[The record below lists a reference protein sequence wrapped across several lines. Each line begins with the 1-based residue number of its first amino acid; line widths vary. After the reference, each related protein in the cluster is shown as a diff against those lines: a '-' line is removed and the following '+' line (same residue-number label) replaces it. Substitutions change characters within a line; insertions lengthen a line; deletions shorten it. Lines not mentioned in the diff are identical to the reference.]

1 MQQTMQSDS
10 EDPVLKLAARL
21 HKYDLRISSGAIGGL
36 MLRPEFQASTY
47 RLEMLAHAVVTSC
60 GGDTKPRQRDL
71 AEWLTEAGKVVGHL
85 EDPIEDVFAG
95 RVDYRGQNYRV
106 LEGLS
111 EGGCFQLQIM
121 LRIVER
127 MPESFAELKNGCR
140 DCLILAEALCE
151 RAGVVAFESGTE
163 YPLRR
168 RVARSVVP
176 SIRALSKS
184 VTFSKRDLSYL
195 DVSTDV
201 LERFSLPLTKRNVLP
216 NYAGNSELY
225 CRPFL
230 KLGNDLVVVLPT
242 AIGHAI
248 RTAVIET
255 YRLPGP
261 AAEQDL
267 RKQHL
272 FIIVKQLLDTP
283 MIRGLG
289 LNPIGLDLQPII
301 SIEPV
306 EIDPGYW
313 AQVVLVVDNLAD
325 FDQDGLMG
333 EAGNSAQVVRDLE
346 VAIKDAR
353 QRCESNAGFKAG
365 LTLAIMCG
373 FGRFRVVPLRNDD
386 PNWFVT
392 DVSSYDAEV
401 LGWMTDFSI
410 ADILRL
416 VMAERDLSS
425 KGIEIQHMNGLLAQ
439 VGNVIDN
446 RGHLVFHEGLPDGI
460 LKGRIVVPSN
470 TQLRPRLEYHQ
481 RHDCRVVQTP
491 DGEFLHVRTEGS
503 GVVTPGGATRIYVS
517 VDDLS
522 CGRLRAVWI
531 QRDRVW
537 WMETSPLSTGTLGPH
552 TEGFDA
558 LIMWMHR
565 IAPELDA
572 AFPNLPNVLLWD
584 VRIDPPPSNLFG
596 DLGQASV
603 DEIRAAI
610 DVTVDR
616 AANIITT
623 IVAQGFWSGRSN
635 PENIAEFALVEAF
648 VKGVLNYLDRDESE
662 ASTLMKR
669 IVPSPSARQLH
680 QFATVDFRDH
690 MRDAFDR
697 RVVLVTPIQDGAI
710 RIGLG
715 LKGKQRPGGWVRGVG
730 DCTKALNAIVSY
742 AETALCT
749 DLSGFN
755 QRSLIEAAIRNHEAA
770 AIDARRLKRT
780 AGATIALSGDESAMR
795 EKIADRL
802 FKLNGVTL
810 ACRLLIEISLHH
822 CPETSGLAVGD
833 IDLSRFMARALMIF
847 GLGGSSDAIHYGA
860 MKPELR
866 ISPLGEV
873 QNDVTFF
880 DDVLTPAGRDFANV
894 EVDREISA
902 YNENVSGPDL
912 STVPMPQQ
920 FDADFYAAWI
930 AEMGTGFDVYCR
942 TMVALENLCIERK
955 RSWLVISFSELIA
968 HLERFE
974 SDAAIVI
981 AKLESQPRS
990 DWKQV
995 PIGYDDADRQPWRY
1009 RRLLSIM
1016 RRPLIRLGSS
1026 DDADMFVAPGIVRE
1040 GWTTTVVNLLG
1051 GNYDEHQLHSRE
1063 MRRWSQ
1069 IVLRKRSAE
1078 FEREVSQTLK
1088 NLGWK
1093 VRAGIK
1099 FGEIL
1104 GRNPDEN
1111 PGDIDVLAWRNDG
1124 RVVLF
1129 ECKSLQFAKTPSE
1142 IAKQL
1147 VKFRGFVDEK
1157 GKPDLLYKHLNRWAI
1172 AKQHKSAFSTFTG
1185 LTNPNI
1191 EAGLVFSNTVPMQF
1205 AVDKMSEKIW
1215 VGTVSDLEGFG
1226 VK

>member
-10 EDPVLKLAARL
+10 EDRVLKLAARL

-176 SIRALSKS
+176 SIRTLSKS

-230 KLGNDLVVVLPT
+230 KLENDLVVVLPT

-289 LNPIGLDLQPII
+289 LNPIGPDLQPNI

-313 AQVVLVVDNLAD
+313 VQVVLVVDNLAD

-373 FGRFRVVPLRNDD
+373 FGRFQVVPLRNDG

-392 DVSSYDAEV
+392 GVSSYDAEV

-425 KGIEIQHMNGLLAQ
+425 KDFMVQHMYGLLAQ
-439 VGNVIDN
+439 VGNVLDN
-446 RGHLVFHEGLPDGI
+446 RGHLVPHEGLPDGMR
-460 LKGRIVVPSN
+460 KGWIVAPIN
-470 TQLRPRLEYHQ
+470 TQLQLRLKYHQ
-481 RHDCRVVQTP
+481 SYDCRVVQTP
-491 DGEFLHVRTEGS
+491 DGDFRHVRTKGSEGRS
-503 GVVTPGGATRIYVS
+503 PGEKTRIYES
-517 VDDLS
+517 VDDHG

-531 QRDRVW
+531 QRDRAW
-537 WMETSPLSTGTLGPH
+537 WMETSPLSTGTLRPYFESYNAFK
-552 TEGFDA
+552 T
-558 LIMWMHR
+558 WMHR
-565 IAPELDA
+565 IAPVLDTE
-572 AFPNLPNVLLWD
+572 FPNLPNVLLWD
-584 VRIDPPPSNLFG
+584 LRIEPPPPTLADNLVS
-596 DLGQASV
+596 ASI
-603 DEIRAAI
+603 DEIKAAI
-610 DVTVDR
+610 DVSFDR
-616 AANIITT
+616 AANTITT
-623 IVAQGFWSGRSN
+623 IVAQDFWRGLFD
-635 PENIAEFALVEAF
+635 PGNIAEVALVEAF
-648 VKGVLNYLDRDESE
+648 VKGVLSFLDRDESE

-680 QFATVDFRDH
+680 LFASVDFRDH
-690 MRDAFDR
+690 MRDVCDW
-697 RVVLVTPIQDGAI
+697 RVVLVSPIQDGAI

-715 LKGKQRPGGWVRGVG
+715 WSGKERPGGSVCGVR
-730 DCTKALNAIVSY
+730 DCTKTLNAIVLD
-742 AETALCT
+742 AELTLCK
-749 DLSGFN
+749 DLSSFN
-755 QRSLIEAAIRNHEAA
+755 RRSLIEAAIRNHEAA
-770 AIDARRLKRT
+770 AIDARRWKRT
-780 AGATIALSGDESAMR
+780 AGATIALSGNESAMR
-795 EKIADRL
+795 EEIAERL
-802 FKLNGVTL
+802 SKLNGVSL
-810 ACRLLIEISLHH
+810 ACRLLIEVGLHH
-822 CPETSGLAVGD
+822 CPETNGLTVGD
-833 IDLSRFMARALMIF
+833 IDLSRLMARVLVIC
-847 GLGGSSDAIHYGA
+847 GLGGNSDAIRYGA
-860 MKPELR
+860 TKPEIR
-866 ISPLGEV
+866 ISPLGQV
-873 QNDVTFF
+873 QIDVTFS
-880 DDVLTPAGRDFANV
+880 DDVLAPVVRDFSDL

-902 YNENVSGPDL
+902 YNENFSVPDP
-912 STVPMPQQ
+912 SNEPRIQQ
-920 FDADFYAAWI
+920 YDDDFEAAWI
-930 AEMGTGFDVYCR
+930 AEMGASSDAYRR
-942 TMVALENLCIERK
+942 TMEALANLCIEQGCP
-955 RSWLVISFSELIA
+955 WLVILRSELVA
-968 HLERFE
+968 HLERIE

-981 AKLESQPRS
+981 EKLESLPRR
-990 DWKQV
+990 DWKRV
-995 PIGYDDADRQPWRY
+995 PTGYDDSDRQPWRFR
-1009 RRLLSIM
+1009 RRLSIV

-1026 DDADMFVAPGIVRE
+1026 DDADMVVAPGIVFE
-1040 GWTTTVVNLLG
+1040 GLLNTLANFFE
-1051 GNYDEHQLHSRE
+1051 GNYDEHKLQSCK

-1069 IVLRKRSAE
+1069 AVLKKNSAE
-1078 FEREVSQTLK
+1078 FEQNVSRTLEK
-1088 NLGWK
+1088 FGWK
-1093 VRAGIK
+1093 VRTGIK
-1099 FGEIL
+1099 FSEVL
-1104 GRNPDEN
+1104 GRTPDKN

-1129 ECKSLQFAKTPSE
+1129 ECKRLQFAKTPSE

-1147 VKFRGFVDEK
+1147 VKFRGVVDEK
-1157 GKPDLLYKHLNRWAI
+1157 GKPDLLYKHLNRWEI
-1172 AKQHKSAFSTFTG
+1172 AKRNKSAFSTYTE

-1205 AVDKMSEKIW
+1205 AVDKISKKIW

-1226 VK
+1226 AK